1 MFECAFKNSSIPLC
15 GLNSHERRLRVP
27 TRFKSGFWCTLGSF
41 QDIVRDQAKLVYL
54 STLFKIKKKSLYY
67 YSFYSN
73 NTLFMSVEGFT
84 YGLSWTKK
92 TLLNFPLEN
101 PDLSFLWET
110 GLKWLLLPYWLS
122 NIYFP
127 SSKQIGKKNP

>member
-101 PDLSFLWET
+101 LTCHFCEKPVLNDCYCLIGWATFTFL
-110 GLKWLLLPYWLS
+110 PR
-122 NIYFP
+122 
-127 SSKQIGKKNP
+127 SK